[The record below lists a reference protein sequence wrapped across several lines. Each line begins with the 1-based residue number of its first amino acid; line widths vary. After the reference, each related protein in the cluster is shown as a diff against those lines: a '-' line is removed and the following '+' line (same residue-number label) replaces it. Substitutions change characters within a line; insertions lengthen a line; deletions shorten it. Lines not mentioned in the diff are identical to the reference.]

1 MSNSE
6 IANKHLSTI
15 AKTLAYLCMTSTDM
29 KNQSVRDKAKFLR
42 SLGFADKDVAAL
54 LNTSENSIRVL
65 ISLGK
70 KSKQK
75 KSKPKTH
82 TKEEQ

>member
-6 IANKHLSTI
+6 IDNKHLATI
-15 AKTLAYLCMTSTDM
+15 AKALAYLCITSTDM
-29 KNQSVRDKAKFLR
+29 KDQSLLNKAKFLR
-42 SLGFADKDVAAL
+42 SLDFADKDVAAL

-65 ISLGK
+65 ISLSK

-75 KSKPKTH
+75 KSKSKTN

>member
-6 IANKHLSTI
+6 TNNKYLAAI
-15 AKTLAYLCMTSTDM
+15 AKALAYLCVTSSEM
-29 KNQSVRDKAKFLR
+29 KDQSLGNKAKFLR

-70 KSKQK
+70 KSRRKP
-75 KSKPKTH
+75 KSKTQP
-82 TKEEQ
+82 KEEQ

>member
-6 IANKHLSTI
+6 IDNKHLATI
-15 AKTLAYLCMTSTDM
+15 AKALAYLCITSTDM
-29 KNQSVRDKAKFLR
+29 KDQTVRSKAQFLR
-42 SLGFADKDVAAL
+42 SLGFADKDVAAV

-65 ISLGK
+65 ISRSK

-75 KSKPKTH
+75 KSKSRTS
-82 TKEEQ
+82 TEEEQ